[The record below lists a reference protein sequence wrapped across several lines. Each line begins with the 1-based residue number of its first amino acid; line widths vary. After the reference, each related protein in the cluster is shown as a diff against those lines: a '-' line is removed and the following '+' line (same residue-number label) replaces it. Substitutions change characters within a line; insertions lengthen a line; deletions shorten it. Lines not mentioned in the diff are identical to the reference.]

1 AEETSFA
8 AESSFTRAPLNT
20 RIVGRQAGLSPAHA
34 PKGKGKE
41 KEVEPASLKGVPLE
55 VQEALVLED
64 LLYVL
69 MGIPGTYVT
78 VHPSYDPEVSGD
90 GVQFAPNPSLDP
102 SLRDLVQRILPLAT
116 YYTAICAFIENRS
129 ALECGLVN
137 HALCASIREM
147 LNKDYLT
154 LLAQLEHQFNT
165 APGFSL
171 QKLWFYVHP
180 TLHTLSLIWSLT
192 DELTKADSLGED
204 NEDESDEEVD
214 EIDAID
220 EELGLAIGKKG
231 KLKAL
236 DVLDDAGIIKG
247 GEVVAVLWER
257 VTNMSGDPSAHELYL
272 TLFRQAS
279 APYADMLQ
287 RWITTGQLKDPHQEF
302 MVRESKDIT
311 RQILDRDH
319 TDDYWERRY
328 VLRDGTT
335 VKGSD
340 RQVGVPRPRT
350 EGGRLPGG
358 ACIPPLLDAW
368 KKKILL
374 AGKYLNVIR
383 ECGIDIQQPISQ
395 SDSSDESKAKKRKKD
410 GKDAKDGKDG
420 KDEKDGKAGKDGKDE
435 KDEKD
440 KESKAKEGTAA
451 DEELKSQMTP
461 KEKEVIPLDDERFYQ
476 AIEDAYSFANRTL
489 LRLLVKD
496 QALVPRLRSLKYYF
510 FLSHSAYIGGF
521 FETAR
526 AEFIKQTKYASLSK
540 LQSLYELALASS
552 PGPMEESFRGD
563 VKLKLDMRWS
573 LWDYL
578 ADVLSVEG
586 MNGDDAGLGAAGRD
600 GNQTGDERKGKSKP
614 SKDKDVMN
622 MNVID
627 GLTLDYTVKFP
638 LSLVISRKNINY
650 YQCLFRFLLN
660 LKYAEQVLTDMWSE
674 HKCAPWSQTAPH
686 AELDRWRLRVIMLR
700 TKMLW
705 FVQHVLAF
713 VTGDVLEPRWRGL
726 EKKLDK
732 AAKDVEKGTV
742 DQLLEDHLDFL
753 NSCMSA
759 CMLTIPKFVKHYSH
773 LLHTCIRYAAYTS
786 KCTRSLEQGA
796 IAIASGDTD
805 LTTSPMDRRWE
816 MFMKF
821 EINFNHT
828 LKAFIDL
835 VHYNAMSDV
844 TLLPLVHRLSGGRPT
859 F

>member
-1 AEETSFA
+1 MTL
-8 AESSFTRAPLNT
+8 T
-20 RIVGRQAGLSPAHA
+20 I
-34 PKGKGKE
+34 
-41 KEVEPASLKGVPLE
+41 
-55 VQEALVLED
+55 AL
-64 LLYVL
+64 
-69 MGIPGTYVT
+69 MQGIPGTYIT

-90 GVQFAPNPSLDP
+90 GVQSDFWVQKMRQSADPSIDP

-165 APGFSL
+165 APAFSL

-192 DELTKADSLGED
+192 DELTKADSLGDD
-204 NEDESDEEVD
+204 NEEESDEEVD

-279 APYADMLQ
+279 APYAEMLQ

-383 ECGIDIQQPISQ
+383 ECGIDIQQPTPQ
-395 SDSSDESKAKKRKKD
+395 PDSSEKGKAKKQK
-410 GKDAKDGKDG
+410 
-420 KDEKDGKAGKDGKDE
+420 KDEKDGG
-435 KDEKD
+435 
-440 KESKAKEGTAA
+440 SKSKEGTTAA
-451 DEELKSQMTP
+451 EEPDP
-461 KEKEVIPLDDERFYQ
+461 KEATKENEVFPLDDERFYQ

-496 QALVPRLRSLKYYF
+496 QDLVPRLRSLKYYF

-540 LQSLYELALASS
+540 L
-552 PGPMEESFRGD
+552 
-563 VKLKLDMRWS
+563 
-573 LWDYL
+573 
-578 ADVLSVEG
+578 
-586 MNGDDAGLGAAGRD
+586 
-600 GNQTGDERKGKSKP
+600 
-614 SKDKDVMN
+614 
-622 MNVID
+622 
-627 GLTLDYTVKFP
+627 
-638 LSLVISRKNINY
+638 
-650 YQCLFRFLLN
+650 
-660 LKYAEQVLTDMWSE
+660 
-674 HKCAPWSQTAPH
+674 
-686 AELDRWRLRVIMLR
+686 
-700 TKMLW
+700 
-705 FVQHVLAF
+705 
-713 VTGDVLEPRWRGL
+713 
-726 EKKLDK
+726 
-732 AAKDVEKGTV
+732 
-742 DQLLEDHLDFL
+742 
-753 NSCMSA
+753 
-759 CMLTIPKFVKHYSH
+759 
-773 LLHTCIRYAAYTS
+773 
-786 KCTRSLEQGA
+786 
-796 IAIASGDTD
+796 
-805 LTTSPMDRRWE
+805 
-816 MFMKF
+816 
-821 EINFNHT
+821 
-828 LKAFIDL
+828 
-835 VHYNAMSDV
+835 
-844 TLLPLVHRLSGGRPT
+844 
-859 F
+859 